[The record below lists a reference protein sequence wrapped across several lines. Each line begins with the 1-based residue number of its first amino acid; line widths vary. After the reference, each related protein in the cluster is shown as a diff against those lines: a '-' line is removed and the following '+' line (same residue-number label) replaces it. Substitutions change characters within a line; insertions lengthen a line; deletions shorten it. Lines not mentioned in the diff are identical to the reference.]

1 MLYQLANG
9 RVIHLS
15 IEEYLSLSDNDI
27 QDLNGMNIGDYP
39 TSHWHDSAI
48 RNEKKTVIKKE
59 ITLDYELDSDE
70 VSPSV
75 TISIDSLTVDEV
87 ETINNIEDT
96 TEEN

>member
-39 TSHWHDSAI
+39 TSHWHDSVI